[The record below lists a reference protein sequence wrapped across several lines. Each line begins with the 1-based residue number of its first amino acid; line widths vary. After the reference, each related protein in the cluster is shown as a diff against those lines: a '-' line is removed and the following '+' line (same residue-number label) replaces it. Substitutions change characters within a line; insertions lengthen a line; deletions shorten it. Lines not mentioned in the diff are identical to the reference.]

1 MKHHLTRF
9 ARHVMFWTLLTLAGG
24 LIGVHFLF
32 ASIENYKADLEMQ
45 LSQAIDAP
53 VKIGQLRAK
62 LRGLTPEIRLLHL
75 NIADEK
81 IQLKE
86 IRLGMD
92 VWEFIKQ
99 RDLLSATSVM
109 LVGAKITIIRHTD
122 DSIGIEGLKA
132 SEGEPLWLLQGRK
145 YQILQSSV
153 IWRDEKTHA

>member
-1 MKHHLTRF
+1 MKHYLTRF

-75 NIADEK
+75 NIADENQPETYK
-81 IQLKE
+81 
-86 IRLGMD
+86 
-92 VWEFIKQ
+92 
-99 RDLLSATSVM
+99 
-109 LVGAKITIIRHTD
+109 
-122 DSIGIEGLKA
+122 
-132 SEGEPLWLLQGRK
+132 
-145 YQILQSSV
+145 
-153 IWRDEKTHA
+153 